1 MGGGGGRPARSHCNC
16 PGVAVAGTRTVTGK
30 MERSRQVLENDFGS
44 KINGAGFGLDV
55 GVLREPGL
63 SNWVDRGARVKW
75 EQQAR
80 NTERAQSW
88 KGWGSRYCQGSPGE
102 PRRWTMDQC
111 PELRGVVWARERQGT
126 SGIRWSLKS
135 PGEASSGRTGEPSE
149 LSRWGGGS
157 EGERG

>member
-1 MGGGGGRPARSHCNC
+1 M
-16 PGVAVAGTRTVTGK
+16 AVAGTRVMTGK
-30 MERSRQVLENDFGS
+30 MERSRQVLENDFES
-44 KINGAGFGLDV
+44 KINRAGFGLDV
-55 GVLREPGL
+55 GVLREPGS

-88 KGWGSRYCQGSPGE
+88 MGWGGQDPPQGSPGE
-102 PRRWTMDQC
+102 PHRWTVDQS

-135 PGEASSGRTGEPSE
+135 PGEASRGRTGEPSE
-149 LSRWGGGS
+149 LSRWGEGKRRGKRLRTGTEQGQPGRWKGS
-157 EGERG
+157 